1 MTATGDRLENATW
14 SRTPGR
20 GGMDVSGTRS
30 WGIETP
36 DSASATVRAP
46 PAPDEE
52 IGGGAAA
59 TPGVGG
65 GSGGGG
71 EDRIGSRV
79 SRPVVDGRKESD
91 SIALLRCSRRY

>member
-1 MTATGDRLENATW
+1 MTATGARLENATW

-20 GGMDVSGTRS
+20 GGMVVSGTRS

-46 PAPDEE
+46 PAPVEKVS
-52 IGGGAAA
+52 GGAAA
-59 TPGVGG
+59 TPGVG

-79 SRPVVDGRKESD
+79 SRPVVDGRGGSD
-91 SIALLRCSRRY
+91 SIALLRCSRRYR